1 MKKSICIILGIITL
15 FLLITGCSKSNVNS
29 TGKKQIVL
37 AMVYADQDT
46 IRKDTLLEDQI
57 ALFNQKH
64 NECEIVIKNYYR
76 SDTLF
81 EDGVNLIERE
91 IVSGEGPDIID
102 YQYEYSKSD
111 IIGQYTEDLYPY
123 IDEDSDL
130 RDSLYMNIL
139 DSFAIDKKLYVIP
152 LAYSL
157 STYVGRKSEIGN
169 VENWDFKTMLDTFDR
184 LGKKYPMGYNTKA
197 SIFGELLYDSFDDY
211 IDWENGKSF
220 FDSEEFRSMA
230 EFANTFDYEYNQNMS
245 SFELEDCVV
254 QSIYIANV
262 FDTAIAEGEMQ
273 TSDVVYAGYPSKTGC
288 GTLITPGSDTMA
300 ISMAS
305 KNKEYAWEF
314 IKQLLLPD
322 FQEKLNNRVSLSVNR
337 DVINSQLDRAM
348 KVEMENGKDV
358 VKETYCTSYEF
369 ERLPIYSITEKQ
381 RDDFV
386 RLVENARISSTNDG
400 KIYEIVCEE
409 MEGYFAGQKSL
420 DECIDNIENRVWIY
434 ISEKGK

>member
-1 MKKSICIILGIITL
+1 MKKNICIIVTIAML
-15 FLLITGCSKSNVNS
+15 FLALTGCSREG
-29 TGKKQIVL
+29 TYGTEKKQIVL
-37 AMVYADQDT
+37 AMVYSDENE
-46 IRKDTLLEDQI
+46 IRGDKLLEEQI
-57 ALFNQKH
+57 EIFNETH
-64 NECEIVIKNYYR
+64 DDCEIVIKEYTR
-76 SDTLF
+76 SDTLYD
-81 EDGVNLIERE
+81 DGVNVIERE

-102 YQYEYSKSD
+102 YRSDYSKSD
-111 IIGQYTEDLYPY
+111 VIGQYTEDLLPY
-123 IDEDSDL
+123 IEADTEL
-130 RDSLYMNIL
+130 KEALYMNIVE
-139 DSFAIDKKLYVIP
+139 SFAISGKLYAIP

-157 STYVGRKSEIGN
+157 STYVGRESEIGN

-273 TSDVVYAGYPSKTGC
+273 TSDVVYAGYPSKTGY
-288 GTLITPGSDTMA
+288 GTLITPGSDVMA

-358 VKETYCTSYEF
+358 VKETYCTSYEY

-409 MEGYFAGQKSL
+409 MEGYFAGQKTL